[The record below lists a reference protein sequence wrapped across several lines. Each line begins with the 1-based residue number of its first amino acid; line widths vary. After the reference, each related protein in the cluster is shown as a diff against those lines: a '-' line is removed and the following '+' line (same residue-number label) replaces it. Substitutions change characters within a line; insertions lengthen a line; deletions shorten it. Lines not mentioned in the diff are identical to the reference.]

1 MAGSDWVSA
10 PVTFHSSEKAEA
22 TRVKAA
28 RAEGMAVVVKAV
40 VARTVEHGMTPGGL
54 QCLPAHTEHS
64 R

>member
-1 MAGSDWVSA
+1 MAGSDWASA
-10 PVTFHSSEKAEA
+10 PVTCHSSEKAEA

-40 VARTVEHGMTPGGL
+40 VARTVEHGMIPGGPVR
-54 QCLPAHTEHS
+54 LPKPTKYS